1 MTQAENTIET
11 VQLLAAPK
19 IRYLIQDA
27 KDKKATANSE
37 KNAKQIAR
45 RFVSEGYKRVEI
57 STIYP
62 FAVAKRGVQ
71 VERVSQ

>member
-27 KDKKATANSE
+27 KDKMATANSE
-37 KNAKQIAR
+37 KNAKQIAKKALNLK
-45 RFVSEGYKRVEI
+45 VTHIVEAELH
-57 STIYP
+57 SQVYVFSAYTIHFP
-62 FAVAKRGVQ
+62 NK
-71 VERVSQ
+71 